1 MNLFITGTDTDV
13 GKTYVTTLLV
23 RALASRGDRVM
34 PFKPIACGTRE
45 DALQLLEASGRE
57 DITVD
62 DVNPVWFKSRAA
74 PFAASMIEGGT
85 IDVQALAAQAKR
97 LAQQND
103 HLIVEGAGG
112 WEVPV
117 TADQAMSDFAAL
129 LGYPVL
135 IVVNNKLGALNHT
148 ILTVRQVEA
157 FDLKVAG
164 LVLNHVQAERD
175 AASISNRT
183 VLEQFLACPILAEL
197 HFEEETIDLAAVE
210 EAVRVVSKL

>member
-1 MNLFITGTDTDV
+1 MNIFITGTDTDV
-13 GKTYVTTLLV
+13 GKTYVTSLLV
-23 RALASRGDRVM
+23 RALAKRGDRVM
-34 PFKPIACGTRE
+34 PFKPIACGSRE
-45 DALQLLEASGRE
+45 DAEQLLKASGRT

-74 PFAASMIEGGT
+74 PLAASLIEGRP
-85 IDVQALAAQAKR
+85 IDVPSLAEQAKV
-97 LAQQND
+97 LAQKND

-117 TADQAMSDFAAL
+117 TADQAMSDLAAL

-175 AASISNRT
+175 AASISNRV

-197 HFEEETIDLAAVE
+197 HFEEETIDLSAIE
-210 EAVRVVSKL
+210 EAVRLIA

>member
-13 GKTYVTTLLV
+13 GKTYVTTLIV
-23 RALASRGDRVM
+23 QALAKRGDKVM
-34 PFKPIACGTRE
+34 PFKPISCGARE
-45 DALQLLEASGRE
+45 DAAQLLKASGRT
-57 DITVD
+57 DITLD
-62 DVNPVWFKSRAA
+62 DVNPTWFKSRAA
-74 PFAASMIEGGT
+74 PFAASLIEGKGVNVSELA
-85 IDVQALAAQAKR
+85 DRAKALAEV
-97 LAQQND
+97 ND

-157 FDLKVAG
+157 FELKVAG

-175 AASISNRT
+175 AASISNRV

-197 HFEEETIDLAAVE
+197 HFEEETIALAAIE
-210 EAVRVVSKL
+210 EAVRSIS